1 VLLRPFLPDVMGGVT
16 ASGRVVK
23 APRLLGIM
31 SPNAMQPVDRL
42 VGHRLR
48 EVERLAVLA
57 LLNADELLVLGDHRV
72 VLTGFGSQ
80 EAPVVVK
87 APGVGPVVERTGRA
101 LLLLGRQMPLA
112 DRRRRVAVLVEDL
125 RKRRRVSR
133 PHRRI
138 ARKAAEEFRNTP
150 QANRVMVAP
159 RRQRGPLGRAYTG
172 AGKGMVPHRR
182 P

>member
-1 VLLRPFLPDVMGGVT
+1 
-16 ASGRVVK
+16 
-23 APRLLGIM
+23 
-31 SPNAMQPVDRL
+31 
-42 VGHRLR
+42 
-48 EVERLAVLA
+48 VERLAVLA

-133 PHRRI
+133 QHRRI
-138 ARKAAEEFRNTP
+138 AREAAGELRDASHATVAVAVSGAWPFGALDDGPPTRAEPRCSRPSASWLANARASSRYVSWRFVGGIFTP
-150 QANRVMVAP
+150 R
-159 RRQRGPLGRAYTG
+159 
-172 AGKGMVPHRR
+172 
-182 P
+182 